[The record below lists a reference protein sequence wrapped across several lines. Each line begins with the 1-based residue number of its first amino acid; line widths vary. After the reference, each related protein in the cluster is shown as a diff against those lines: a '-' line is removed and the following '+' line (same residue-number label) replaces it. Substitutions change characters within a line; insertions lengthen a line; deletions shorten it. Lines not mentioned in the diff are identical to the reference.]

1 MKHLPTPTAALCTV
15 AATLVTLN
23 LFALSAQA
31 EVNPPVPPPGVM
43 TWKYE
48 YDAAGKLTK
57 TIDPNGNVTT
67 KSYDLL
73 KRPRQIIAPQPKP
86 NQSSP
91 VIKTDFDGQ
100 DQVLTVTD
108 PRALLTRYTPDG
120 LGNVTTQISPDSG
133 SQTFTQDA
141 AGNITS
147 RTDARGQTTTYTY
160 DALNRLTKAHY
171 ASGIPTVYEYDG
183 GPNPDPQTPNAVGK
197 LTKISDES
205 GTTTYT
211 YDGFARLRTKTQTL
225 QPGNNL
231 PPKVQSST
239 LTYGSYTPAS
249 YASGQITSLTYPSG
263 GRLNLLYGQ
272 PGRVTGLSWSPV
284 NSNGTGTNNDPA
296 SAIPLLNNI
305 QYTAFGA
312 IKSWSWGN
320 GTPNAPA
327 PHDPTR
333 HYLRSYDLNARMT
346 GYPLGRVGTP
356 QNPID
361 SPSQQGLYR
370 TVGYDNAGRITTYL
384 HLGGP
389 TGSTAQ
395 TNTLDQTFAYD
406 GLDRLIWANI
416 GGSPTYGYE
425 YDATGNR
432 TLFTLSGTPYT
443 HAVSASSNKL
453 SSMQIAAEG
462 NTPITQAIS
471 YDAAGNTIS
480 TTSGSPSTS
489 PLSLS
494 YSARGRLSSA
504 QIPNP
509 QNPNTPHTVTYLTNG
524 LEQRVHKSGPTPFI
538 PTGSISY
545 FYDEAGH
552 LLGEYDNKQIP
563 IYETVYLN
571 DTPVAVIKQNRTPNP
586 NTQPQTYTV
595 TTEVFN
601 VYADHI
607 DTPRLITKATDQ
619 SIVWSWMTAEPFG
632 ATLPNQN
639 PHNLGSFTFNQRF
652 PGQVYDAETNLH
664 QNHHREYQALS
675 GNYLTTDPLGLEGGS
690 WSLYNYVNGQP
701 TRYTDPKGLQS
712 PAACAL
718 NPANAAA
725 CAEAGMLARPVPQAA
740 CPPDPDPCDAFKQKV
755 RDAKD
760 HMGRKYKAGEA
771 VCRPGMSRFQLLERA
786 NDWLA
791 LAQARAQRD
800 QRCFDGGD
808 PNHQTEQAT
817 AWKQVSI
824 CQQLMR

>member
-1 MKHLPTPTAALCTV
+1 
-15 AATLVTLN
+15 
-23 LFALSAQA
+23 
-31 EVNPPVPPPGVM
+31 M

-160 DALNRLTKAHY
+160 DALNRLTKATY
-171 ASGIPTVYEYDG
+171 QSGIPTVYEYDG

-327 PHDPTR
+327 PNDPTR

-346 GYPLGRVGTP
+346 GYPLGRVGTE
-356 QNPID
+356 QNPIAD
-361 SPSQQGLYR
+361 STQQGYTR